1 MANYELNRRPRCPIV
16 SERERHVAIGA
27 NCIGNDCVFALDG
40 KCSIA
45 YKTALEVQILEQ
57 NLLVKLGGKNQ

>member
-1 MANYELNRRPRCPIV
+1 MANYEFNKVPRCPIV
-16 SERERHVAIGA
+16 SERERYIAVGVK
-27 NCIGNDCVFALDG
+27 CIGDQCVFALDG

-57 NLLVKLGGKNQ
+57 NLLVKLGGKN

>member
-1 MANYELNRRPRCPIV
+1 MANYELNKNPRCPIV
-16 SERERHVAIGA
+16 SERARNVAIGA
-27 NCIGNDCVFALDG
+27 NCIGNQCVFAIDG

-57 NLLVKLGGKNQ
+57 NLLIKLGGKN